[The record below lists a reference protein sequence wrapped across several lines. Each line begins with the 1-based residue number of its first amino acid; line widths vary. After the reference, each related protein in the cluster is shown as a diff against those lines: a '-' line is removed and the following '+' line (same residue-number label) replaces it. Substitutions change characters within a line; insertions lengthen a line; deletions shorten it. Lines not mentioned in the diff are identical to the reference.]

1 MNLPNLGKIQTG
13 LVADLIIFK
22 ARYFSELFSRPQSDR
37 VVIRNGKQIEINL
50 PEYSELDDLV
60 QIKSH

>member
-1 MNLPNLGKIQTG
+1 MNLPNLGKIETG

-37 VVIRNGKQIEINL
+37 IIIRNGKQIEIHL

-60 QIKSH
+60 QV

>member
-1 MNLPNLGKIQTG
+1 MDLPHLGRIETG

-37 VVIRNGKQIEINL
+37 VVIRKGQQIDAGL
-50 PEYSELDDLV
+50 PDYSELDDLV
-60 QIKSH
+60 QIKS